1 MITVVNES
9 RNVIVPS
16 WVETLE
22 DFRRWLDGDDAPENA
37 RVWFL
42 KGNVWVDM
50 SKEQIYTHVQVKTK
64 FIIVVGGLVEAKQ
77 SGLFLADGAYLTNLE
92 ADISG
97 NPDAVFVAN
106 ATLAS
111 GQVRLIEGAEEG
123 FVELEGAPDMVLEV
137 ISQSSVNKDSV
148 ILKEAYWQAGI
159 AEYWLVD
166 ARKEPLRFDIFRHT
180 AKGYASTRKQAGW
193 IKSEVF
199 GKSFRLMRRRSTLGH
214 PEFVLNV
221 R

>member
-1 MITVVNES
+1 LITVVNES

-16 WVETLE
+16 WVATLE
-22 DFRRWLDGDDAPENA
+22 DFRRWLDSDDAPENA

-64 FIIVVGGLVEAKQ
+64 FIIVVGGLVEAKH
-77 SGLFLADGAYLTNLE
+77 SGLFLADGAYLTNFD

-97 NPDAVFVAN
+97 NPDALFVAN

-111 GQVRLIEGAEEG
+111 GRVRLIEGAEEG
-123 FVELEGAPDMVLEV
+123 FVELEGTPDMVLEV
-137 ISQSSVNKDSV
+137 ISQSSVNKDAV
-148 ILKEAYWQAGI
+148 VLKVAYWQAGI
-159 AEYWLVD
+159 GEYWLVD

-180 AKGYASTRKQAGW
+180 AKGYVSTRKQGGW
-193 IKSEVF
+193 LKSEVF
-199 GKSFRLMRRRSTLGH
+199 GKSFRLTRRTDGLGH
-214 PEFVLNV
+214 PAFVLAM